1 MPASIT
7 ITGQQQVE
15 QRLDLNKKLPP
26 HLKQALNNAANNVV
40 QVARQNAPYLTGYL
54 RSQIAVESVTNN
66 SVTIVS
72 GAEYSIYQKVDF
84 MGMALQ
90 SSQATFLKEVQ
101 AAIQKA
107 IR

>member
-7 ITGQQQVE
+7 ITGHQQVE
-15 QRLDLNKKLPP
+15 QRLDLGKKLPTP
-26 HLKQALNNAANNVV
+26 MRQALENAANAVV

-54 RSQIAVESVTNN
+54 RSQIAVESVTPT
-66 SVTIVS
+66 SATIVS

-90 SSQATFLKEVQ
+90 SSQATFLREVQ
-101 AAIQKA
+101 SAIQRA